1 MSKQQI
7 KEDLRKQLLEKKGD
21 THDYGCAMLFFNI
34 GKKSWDEF
42 QSMIDD
48 EDIYTEEGDQSFG
61 RENEPHVT
69 ILYGLHDTIDDKTIE
84 ELVDTIKAPELKLKK
99 ISIFENNDDYDV
111 VKFDIIGDS
120 ATKLGKMN
128 AKFAKLPHTTS
139 YPDYHP
145 HSTIAYVK
153 AGTGKKYVKTLS
165 DDEAI
170 KVTPTEF
177 VYSKADG
184 TKNKYKLK

>member
-1 MSKQQI
+1 MSKEKI
-7 KEDLRKQLLEKKGD
+7 KKNLRILLEKAND
-21 THDYGCAMLFFNI
+21 TYSYGCVMLYFNVS
-34 GKKSWDEF
+34 KKQWNEF

-48 EDIYTEEGDQSFG
+48 EDIYTEEGDNTYG
-61 RENEPHVT
+61 REDEPHVT
-69 ILYGLHDTIDDKTIE
+69 ILYGLHADIPDSDIE
-84 ELVDTIKAPELKLKK
+84 SLIDTIKPPKLTLKK
-99 ISIFENNDDYDV
+99 ISIFDNSDDYDV

-120 ATKLGKMN
+120 ETKLGKMN
-128 AKFAKLPHTTS
+128 AKFVELPHTTN

-153 AGTGKKYVKTLS
+153 AGTGEKYVKTLS

-170 KVTPTEF
+170 SIIPNQV